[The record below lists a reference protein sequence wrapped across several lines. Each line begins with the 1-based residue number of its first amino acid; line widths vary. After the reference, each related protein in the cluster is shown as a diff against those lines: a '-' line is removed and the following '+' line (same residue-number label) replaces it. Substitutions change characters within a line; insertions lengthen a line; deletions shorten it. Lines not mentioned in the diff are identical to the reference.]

1 MKKAI
6 MCGIGAVVVAGLV
19 SVSYHLGKSQRNVS
33 GLAIAQV
40 SGPSCNY
47 AKIRQVAQDSLL
59 RKLDDYSI
67 MVIRAPSSRPGSTLD
82 LVNERIWRDARIAKM
97 MLTDEP
103 DYLNEVFADLKD
115 PLEDN

>member
-47 AKIRQVAQDSLL
+47 DKIWQVAQDNLL
-59 RKLDDYSI
+59 RKLNDYSI
-67 MVIRAPSSRPGSTLD
+67 VAIRAPPYRPGSTLD
-82 LVNERIWRDARIAKM
+82 IW
-97 MLTDEP
+97 
-103 DYLNEVFADLKD
+103 
-115 PLEDN
+115 